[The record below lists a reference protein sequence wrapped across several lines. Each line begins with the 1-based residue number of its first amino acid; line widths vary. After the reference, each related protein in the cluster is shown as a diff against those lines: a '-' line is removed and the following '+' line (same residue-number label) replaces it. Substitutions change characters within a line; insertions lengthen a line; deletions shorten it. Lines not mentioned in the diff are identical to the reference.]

1 MNNLT
6 TPVAWLCAVAAA
18 TSVDLYAGSRSSTNY
33 TISTDI
39 ADSGGGRTASANY
52 TNDGSAG
59 AVGGI
64 STGSAVT
71 VKAGYPA
78 QLYDVTGFAVT
89 ASAPGMNETGSLQLE
104 PVFVLDDATH
114 LGIAPTSVTWSVLAG
129 PITVTANGIASADIV
144 YQNTPAT
151 ARGTLGALSDD
162 FEMTV
167 YDGLPDNYGSY
178 AGDGIDDSWQF
189 QYFGLDNPLAARGE
203 DADADRQDNLF
214 EWLAGTI
221 PINPLSRFLFRI
233 EPVIGEPTYK
243 DLVFSPVLPD
253 CIYTVQWSGSLAPA
267 SWADLTGATQTDAN
281 GERTVTDT
289 EADDPEKFYKVK
301 LEKP

>member
-1 MNNLT
+1 MKT
-6 TPVAWLCAVAAA
+6 TSIILISAGAA
-18 TSVDLYAGSRSSTNY
+18 LAGPRMSADYSITA
-33 TISTDI
+33 DI
-39 ADSGGGRTASANY
+39 ADSGGLRGTSSNY
-52 TNDGSAG
+52 TNDGSAGSAG

-64 STGSAVT
+64 STASAVT
-71 VKAGYPA
+71 AKAGYPA

-89 ASAPGMNETGSLQLE
+89 AHAPGMNETGSLQLE
-104 PVFVLDDATH
+104 PVYVLDDATH
-114 LGIAPTSVTWSVLAG
+114 LAIPPASVTWNVESG
-129 PITVTANGIASADIV
+129 PITVTLGGIALADIV

-151 ARGTLGALSDD
+151 ARGTLGALTDL

-167 YDGLPDNYGSY
+167 YDGAPDNYGTY

-203 DADADRQDNLF
+203 DSDADNQDNLF

-221 PINPLSRFLFRI
+221 PIDPLSRFLFRI
-233 EPVIGEPTYK
+233 EPVVGEPTHK
-243 DLVFSPVLPD
+243 DLIFSPIVAD
-253 CIYTVQWSGSLAPA
+253 RIYTVQWSGSLAPA
-267 SWADLTGATQTDAN
+267 SWADLTGSTQADAN